1 MDMCQSGS
9 STLTNRPGRMEPPWQ
24 VSITKN
30 EIFAILCHEGLG
42 LFVTVGRHLKKKK
55 KKKKKGRL
63 KYVLLPANKNPEQN
77 PEII

>member
-1 MDMCQSGS
+1 
-9 STLTNRPGRMEPPWQ
+9 MEPPWQ

-55 KKKKKGRL
+55 KKTLEVCTTAGK
-63 KYVLLPANKNPEQN
+63 
-77 PEII
+77 